1 MKQLY
6 YTLRSEA
13 RARGEPVS
21 RASMLV
27 VRFVTALVLVVA
39 YILHVWLSYFL
50 RVAPVFARC
59 AYCSGLFCTVLR
71 RRPRAG
77 PTGAAAE
84 TAAAAAL
91 RATGEP
97 AHQVC
102 SAV

>member
-71 RRPRAG
+71 RPRAG
-77 PTGAAAE
+77 PAGAAAE
-84 TAAAAAL
+84 TATAAAL